1 MSVPTHQRCGA
12 FHNATA
18 RPGAL
23 ACLQRYLP
31 RYLLVLLCATGL
43 ASCASLLPPPLDFES
58 ARSEL
63 DQAVQAQNAALQPDS
78 VSDALL
84 PPITVQM
91 PELDGRPIEQRFD
104 LQVSNAPAD
113 QVFLAV
119 VAGTRYSM
127 VVHPDVQGSISI
139 NLKDVTVF
147 EALETIREVYGFEYV
162 VQGTRIMIKPTGMQT
177 RVYQVNYLVSKRKGL
192 TDVRISSGAL
202 SDAITSNTPGSTGAS
217 LPGQSTSSENIDS
230 SRIKTSSENDLWTEI
245 TAAVKAMIGQE
256 DGRNVVVSPQAGVIV
271 VRAFPAEL
279 RKIAELLETMS
290 VIVERQVM
298 LEAKIINV
306 RLSDGAQTGV
316 NWAAF
321 GTGGSNGRF
330 AGGIISPGANLS
342 PTDTLTAFTA
352 RNDNGEIKPSSN
364 LDSLP
369 GSVSGFI
376 KSGLGAPGTLLGLA
390 FQTDNF
396 AALISFL
403 ETQGDLSVLS
413 SPRIATLNNQK
424 AVLKV
429 GTDEFFVTNV
439 TTNVTVSGLTAI
451 QSPTITTQPFFS
463 GVALDVT
470 PQIDDNNVIT
480 LHIHP
485 SVSRVTEKTKDIDLG
500 EAGRFRLPLASSDI
514 SESDTIVRVMN
525 GNIVAIGGLM
535 KETEVRNRRQVPGL
549 GDLPFVGAAF
559 GNSQRATEKSEL
571 VILVKPTVITNSADW
586 KKDLLDTRDRIETFR
601 RPDPSAPDA
610 TNSTSPEAR

>member
-1 MSVPTHQRCGA
+1 
-12 FHNATA
+12 
-18 RPGAL
+18 
-23 ACLQRYLP
+23 
-31 RYLLVLLCATGL
+31 
-43 ASCASLLPPPLDFES
+43 
-58 ARSEL
+58 L
-63 DQAVQAQNAALQPDS
+63 DQAVQAQDAAPQPDS
-78 VSDALL
+78 VSEALL

-91 PELDGRPIEQRFD
+91 PQIDGRPIEQRFD
-104 LQVSNAPAD
+104 LQVSKAPAD

-119 VAGTRYSM
+119 VAGSRYSM
-127 VVHPDVQGSISI
+127 VVHPDVKGSISI

-162 VQGTRIMIKPTGMQT
+162 IHGTRIMIKPNGLQT
-177 RVYQVNYLVSKRKGL
+177 RIFQVNYLVSKRKGE
-192 TDVRISSGAL
+192 TEVRISSGAI
-202 SDAITSNTPGSTGAS
+202 SDSASSNIQGGTAAS
-217 LPGQSTSSENIDS
+217 LPGTSTAGDVMDS
-230 SRIKTSSENDLWTEI
+230 SRIKTSSENDLWSEI
-245 TAAVKAMIGQE
+245 TAAVQAMIGLE
-256 DGRNVVVSPQAGVIV
+256 DGRKVVASPQAGVIV

-279 RKIAELLETMS
+279 RSVAELLETMS
-290 VIVERQVM
+290 EIVERQVM

-321 GTGGSNGRF
+321 NTGSNGRF
-330 AGGIISPGANLS
+330 AGGIITPGATLS
-342 PTDTLTAFTA
+342 PTGTLSAFTA
-352 RNDNGEIKPSSN
+352 RNDDGTIQANSN

-369 GSVSGFI
+369 GAISGFI
-376 KSGLGAPGTLLGLA
+376 GSGGGTPGTLLGLA

-403 ETQGDLSVLS
+403 ETQGELSVLS

-451 QSPTITTQPFFS
+451 QSPTITTKPFFS

-485 SVSRVTEKTKDIDLG
+485 SVSSVTEVTKQLDLG
-500 EAGRFRLPLASSDI
+500 DAGTFTLPLASSDI
-514 SESDTIVRVMN
+514 SESDTVVRVMS
-525 GNIVAIGGLM
+525 GHIVAIGGLM
-535 KETEVRNRRQVPGL
+535 KEIEVRNRRQVPGL
-549 GDLPFVGAAF
+549 GDLPVVGAAF
-559 GNSQRATEKSEL
+559 GNSQRATQKSEL
-571 VILVKPTVITNSADW
+571 VILVKPTVITTPGDW
-586 KKDLLDTRDRIETFR
+586 KKDLVDTRDRIERYR
-601 RPDPSAPDA
+601 RPDTA
-610 TNSTSPEAR
+610 NSSSSGMR

>member
-1 MSVPTHQRCGA
+1 MA
-12 FHNATA
+12 
-18 RPGAL
+18 
-23 ACLQRYLP
+23 
-31 RYLLVLLCATGL
+31 
-43 ASCASLLPPPLDFES
+43 
-58 ARSEL
+58 
-63 DQAVQAQNAALQPDS
+63 QPDS
-78 VSDALL
+78 VSEALL

-91 PELDGRPIEQRFD
+91 PQVDGRPIEQRFD
-104 LQVSNAPAD
+104 LQVSKAPPD

-127 VVHPDVQGSISI
+127 VVHPDVKGSISI
-139 NLKDVTVF
+139 SLKDVTVF

-162 VQGTRIMIKPTGMQT
+162 INGTRIMIKPIGLQT
-177 RVYQVNYLVSKRKGL
+177 RIFQVNYLVSKRKGE
-192 TDVRISSGAL
+192 TEVRISSGAI
-202 SDAITSNTPGSTGAS
+202 SDSSNSNLQGGTTATLPGAS
-217 LPGQSTSSENIDS
+217 PSGDVMDS
-230 SRIKTSSENDLWTEI
+230 SRIKTSSDNDLWSEI
-245 TAAVKAMIGQE
+245 TLAVKAMIGLE
-256 DGRNVVVSPQAGVIV
+256 EGRSVVASPQAGIIV
-271 VRAFPAEL
+271 VRALPAEL
-279 RKIAELLETMS
+279 RSVAKLLETMS

-306 RLSDGAQTGV
+306 RLSEGAQTGV

-321 GTGGSNGRF
+321 GTGDDGRF
-330 AGGIISPGANLS
+330 AGGIITPGATLS
-342 PTDTLTAFTA
+342 PTGTLSGFTA
-352 RNDNGEIKPSSN
+352 RNDDGTVRANSN

-369 GSVSGFI
+369 GAISGFI
-376 KSGLGAPGTLLGLA
+376 GAGAGTPGTLMGLA

-485 SVSRVTEKTKDIDLG
+485 SVSSVTEVTKDLDLG
-500 EAGRFRLPLASSDI
+500 AAGQFRLPLASSDI
-514 SESDTIVRVMN
+514 SESDTIVRVSN

-535 KETEVRNRRQVPGL
+535 KEIEVRNRNQVPGL
-549 GDLPFVGAAF
+549 GDLPVVGAAF
-559 GNSQRATEKSEL
+559 GNSQRATQKSEL
-571 VILVKPTVITNSADW
+571 VILVKPTVITNSGDW
-586 KKDLLDTRDRIETFR
+586 KKDLLDTRGRIERFR
-601 RPDPSAPDA
+601 RPDTVNSPS
-610 TNSTSPEAR
+610 SGAR

>member
-1 MSVPTHQRCGA
+1 MRVATKKQCGA
-12 FHNATA
+12 SHYATA
-18 RPGAL
+18 RTGAP
-23 ACLQRYLP
+23 RFFP
-31 RYLLVLLCATGL
+31 RYLLVLLCTTGL
-43 ASCASLLPPPLDFES
+43 ASCTSILPPPLEFES

-63 DQAVQAQNAALQPDS
+63 DQALQAQDAALQPDS
-78 VSDALL
+78 VSDALM

-91 PELDGRPIEQRFD
+91 PQVDGRPIEQRFD
-104 LQVSNAPAD
+104 LQVSKAPAD

-127 VVHPDVQGSISI
+127 VVHPGVTGSISI

-162 VQGTRIMIKPTGMQT
+162 IHGTRIMIKPIGLQT
-177 RVYQVNYLVSKRKGL
+177 RVFQVNYLVSKRKGE
-192 TDVRISSGAL
+192 TEVRISSGAI
-202 SDAITSNTPGSTGAS
+202 SDSANSNIQGGSAAS
-217 LPGQSTSSENIDS
+217 LPGASSSGDVMDS
-230 SRIKTSSENDLWTEI
+230 SRIKTSSDNDLWTEI
-245 TAAVKAMIGQE
+245 TLAVKAMIGLE
-256 DGRNVVVSPQAGVIV
+256 EGRSVVASPQAGIIV

-279 RKIAELLETMS
+279 RSIEELLETMS

-306 RLSDGAQTGV
+306 RLSEGAQTGV

-321 GTGGSNGRF
+321 NTGSDGRF
-330 AGGIISPGANLS
+330 AGGIISPGATLS
-342 PTDTLTAFTA
+342 PTGQLSAYTA
-352 RNDNGEIKPSSN
+352 RNDDGTIQANSN

-369 GSVSGFI
+369 GAISGFI
-376 KSGLGAPGTLLGLA
+376 GAGGGTPGTLLGLA

-485 SVSRVTEKTKDIDLG
+485 SVSSVTEVTKDLDLG
-500 EAGRFRLPLASSDI
+500 AAGQFRLPLASSDI
-514 SESDTIVRVMN
+514 SESDTIVRVSN

-535 KETEVRNRRQVPGL
+535 KEIEVRNRRQVPGL
-549 GDLPFVGAAF
+549 GDLPVVGAAF
-559 GNSQRATEKSEL
+559 GNSQRATQKSEL

-586 KKDLLDTRDRIETFR
+586 KKDLLDTRGRIERYR
-601 RPDPSAPDA
+601 RPDAV
-610 TNSTSPEAR
+610 NSSSSGAR

>member
-1 MSVPTHQRCGA
+1 MRVATRALFGASRYPT
-12 FHNATA
+12 T
-18 RPGAL
+18 RPEAPWFL
-23 ACLQRYLP
+23 A
-31 RYLLVLLCATGL
+31 RYLLVLLCAMGL
-43 ASCASLLPPPLDFES
+43 ASCASFQPPPLEYES
-58 ARSEL
+58 AKSEL
-63 DQAVQAQNAALQPDS
+63 DRAIQAQDAMAQPDS
-78 VSDALL
+78 VSEALL

-91 PELDGRPIEQRFD
+91 PQVDGRPIEQRFD
-104 LQVSNAPAD
+104 LQVSKAPPD

-127 VVHPDVQGSISI
+127 VVHPDVKGSISI
-139 NLKDVTVF
+139 SLKDVTVF

-162 VQGTRIMIKPTGMQT
+162 INGTRIMIKPIGLQT
-177 RVYQVNYLVSKRKGL
+177 RIFQVNYLVSKRKGE
-192 TDVRISSGAL
+192 TEVRISSGAI
-202 SDAITSNTPGSTGAS
+202 SDSANSNVQGGTTATLPGAS
-217 LPGQSTSSENIDS
+217 PSGDVMDS
-230 SRIKTSSENDLWTEI
+230 SRIKTSSDNDLWSEI
-245 TAAVKAMIGQE
+245 TLAVKAMIGLE
-256 DGRNVVVSPQAGVIV
+256 EGRSVVASPQAGIIV
-271 VRAFPAEL
+271 VRALPAEL
-279 RKIAELLETMS
+279 RSVAKLLETMS

-306 RLSDGAQTGV
+306 RLSEGAQTGV

-321 GTGGSNGRF
+321 NTGDDGRF
-330 AGGIISPGANLS
+330 AGGIITPGATLS
-342 PTDTLTAFTA
+342 PTGTLSGFTA
-352 RNDNGEIKPSSN
+352 RNDDGTVRANSN

-369 GSVSGFI
+369 GAISGFI
-376 KSGLGAPGTLLGLA
+376 GAGAGTPGTLMGLA

-470 PQIDDNNVIT
+470 PQIDDNNIIT

-485 SVSRVTEKTKDIDLG
+485 SVSSVTEVTKDLDLG
-500 EAGRFRLPLASSDI
+500 AAGQFRLPLASSDI
-514 SESDTIVRVMN
+514 SESDTIVRVSN

-535 KETEVRNRRQVPGL
+535 KEIEVRNRNQVPGL
-549 GDLPFVGAAF
+549 GDLPVVGAAF
-559 GNSQRATEKSEL
+559 GNSQRATQKSEL
-571 VILVKPTVITNSADW
+571 VILVKPTVITNSGDW
-586 KKDLLDTRDRIETFR
+586 KKDLLDTRGRIERFR
-601 RPDPSAPDA
+601 RPDTVNSPS
-610 TNSTSPEAR
+610 SGAR

>member
-1 MSVPTHQRCGA
+1 MRVAPRTLFGA
-12 FHNATA
+12 FRYPTT
-18 RPGAL
+18 RPEAPWFS
-23 ACLQRYLP
+23 A
-31 RYLLVLLCATGL
+31 RYLLVLLCAMGL
-43 ASCASLLPPPLDFES
+43 ASCASFQPPPLEYES
-58 ARSEL
+58 AKSEL
-63 DQAVQAQNAALQPDS
+63 DRAIQAQDAMAQPDS
-78 VSDALL
+78 VSEALL

-91 PELDGRPIEQRFD
+91 PQVDGRPIEQRFD
-104 LQVSNAPAD
+104 LQVSKAPPD

-127 VVHPDVQGSISI
+127 VVHPDVKGSISI
-139 NLKDVTVF
+139 SLKDVTVF

-162 VQGTRIMIKPTGMQT
+162 INGTRIMIKPIGLQT
-177 RVYQVNYLVSKRKGL
+177 RIFQVNYLVSKRKGE
-192 TDVRISSGAL
+192 TEVRISSGAI
-202 SDAITSNTPGSTGAS
+202 SDSANSNVQGGTTATLPGAS
-217 LPGQSTSSENIDS
+217 PSGDVMDS
-230 SRIKTSSENDLWTEI
+230 SRIKTSSDNDLWSEI
-245 TAAVKAMIGQE
+245 TLAVKAMIGLE
-256 DGRNVVVSPQAGVIV
+256 EGRSVVASPQAGIIV
-271 VRAFPAEL
+271 VRALPAEL
-279 RKIAELLETMS
+279 RSVAKLLETMS

-306 RLSDGAQTGV
+306 RLSEGAQTGV

-321 GTGGSNGRF
+321 STGDDGRF
-330 AGGIISPGANLS
+330 AGGIITPGATLS
-342 PTDTLTAFTA
+342 PTGTLSGFTA
-352 RNDNGEIKPSSN
+352 RNDDGTVQANSN

-369 GSVSGFI
+369 GAISGFI
-376 KSGLGAPGTLLGLA
+376 GAGAGTPGTLMGLA

-470 PQIDDNNVIT
+470 PQIDDNNIIT

-485 SVSRVTEKTKDIDLG
+485 SVSSVTEVTKDLDLG
-500 EAGRFRLPLASSDI
+500 AAGQFRLPLASSDI
-514 SESDTIVRVMN
+514 SESDTIVRVSN

-535 KETEVRNRRQVPGL
+535 KEIEVRNRNQVPGL
-549 GDLPFVGAAF
+549 GDLPVVGAAF
-559 GNSQRATEKSEL
+559 GNSQRATQKSEL
-571 VILVKPTVITNSADW
+571 VILVKPTVITNSGDW
-586 KKDLLDTRDRIETFR
+586 KKDLLDTRGRIERFR
-601 RPDPSAPDA
+601 RPDTVNSPS
-610 TNSTSPEAR
+610 SRAR

>member
-1 MSVPTHQRCGA
+1 MRVATKKRCGA
-12 FHNATA
+12 PDNATA
-18 RPGAL
+18 RTCAP
-23 ACLQRYLP
+23 RFLP

-43 ASCASLLPPPLDFES
+43 ASCASILPPPLEFES

-63 DQAVQAQNAALQPDS
+63 DQAVQALDAAPQPDS
-78 VSDALL
+78 VSEALL

-91 PELDGRPIEQRFD
+91 PQVDGRPIEQRFD
-104 LQVSNAPAD
+104 LQVSKAPAD

-127 VVHPDVQGSISI
+127 VVDPDVKGSISI

-162 VQGTRIMIKPTGMQT
+162 IHGTRIMIKPNGLQT
-177 RVYQVNYLVSKRKGL
+177 RIFQVNYLVSKRKGE
-192 TDVRISSGAL
+192 TEVRISSGAI
-202 SDAITSNTPGSTGAS
+202 SDSASSNIQGGTAAS
-217 LPGQSTSSENIDS
+217 LPGPATAGDVMDS
-230 SRIKTSSENDLWTEI
+230 SRIKTSSENDLWSEI
-245 TAAVKAMIGQE
+245 TAAVRAMIGLE
-256 DGRNVVVSPQAGVIV
+256 DGRKVVASPQGGVIV

-279 RKIAELLETMS
+279 RSVAELLGTMS
-290 VIVERQVM
+290 EIVERQVM

-321 GTGGSNGRF
+321 NTGTRGRF
-330 AGGIISPGANLS
+330 AGGIITPGATLS
-342 PTDTLTAFTA
+342 PTGTLTAFTA
-352 RNDNGEIKPSSN
+352 RNDDGTVQANSN

-369 GSVSGFI
+369 GAISGFI
-376 KSGLGAPGTLLGLA
+376 GSGGGTPGTLLGLA

-403 ETQGDLSVLS
+403 ETQGELSVLS

-451 QSPTITTQPFFS
+451 QSPTITTKPFFS

-485 SVSRVTEKTKDIDLG
+485 SVSSVTEVTKQLDLG
-500 EAGRFRLPLASSDI
+500 DAGTFTLPLASSDI
-514 SESDTIVRVMN
+514 SESDTVVRVMS
-525 GNIVAIGGLM
+525 GHIVAIGGLM
-535 KETEVRNRRQVPGL
+535 KEIEVRNRRQVPGL
-549 GDLPFVGAAF
+549 GDLPVVGAAF
-559 GNSQRATEKSEL
+559 GNSQRATQKSEL
-571 VILVKPTVITNSADW
+571 VILLKPTVITTPGDW
-586 KKDLLDTRDRIETFR
+586 KKDLVDTRDRIEIYR
-601 RPDPSAPDA
+601 RPDTA
-610 TNSTSPEAR
+610 NSSSSGMR

>member
-1 MSVPTHQRCGA
+1 MRVATKKRCGA
-12 FHNATA
+12 PHNATV
-18 RPGAL
+18 RTGAP
-23 ACLQRYLP
+23 RFLP

-43 ASCASLLPPPLDFES
+43 ASCASILPPPLEFES

-63 DQAVQAQNAALQPDS
+63 DQAVQAQDAAPQPDS
-78 VSDALL
+78 VSEALL

-91 PELDGRPIEQRFD
+91 PQVDGRPIEQRFD
-104 LQVSNAPAD
+104 LQVSKAPAE

-127 VVHPDVQGSISI
+127 VVHPDVTGSISI

-162 VQGTRIMIKPTGMQT
+162 IHGTRIMIKPNGLQT
-177 RVYQVNYLVSKRKGL
+177 RIFQVNYLVSKRKGE
-192 TDVRISSGAL
+192 TEVRISSGAI
-202 SDAITSNTPGSTGAS
+202 SGSANSNIQGGTTAS
-217 LPGQSTSSENIDS
+217 LPGTSTAGDVMDS
-230 SRIKTSSENDLWTEI
+230 SRIKTSSENDLWSEI
-245 TAAVKAMIGQE
+245 TAAVQAMIGLE
-256 DGRNVVVSPQAGVIV
+256 DGRQVVASPQAGVIV

-279 RKIAELLETMS
+279 RAVAELLETMS

-306 RLSDGAQTGV
+306 RLSEGAQTGV

-321 GTGGSNGRF
+321 NTGSRGRF
-330 AGGIISPGANLS
+330 AGGIITPGATLS
-342 PTDTLTAFTA
+342 PTGTLSAFTA
-352 RNDNGEIKPSSN
+352 RNDDGTVQANSN

-369 GSVSGFI
+369 GAISGFI
-376 KSGLGAPGTLLGLA
+376 GAGGGTPGTLMGLA

-403 ETQGDLSVLS
+403 ETQGELSVLS

-485 SVSRVTEKTKDIDLG
+485 SVSSVTEVTKQLDLG
-500 EAGRFRLPLASSDI
+500 DAGTFTLPLASSDI
-514 SESDTIVRVMN
+514 SES
-525 GNIVAIGGLM
+525 
-535 KETEVRNRRQVPGL
+535 
-549 GDLPFVGAAF
+549 AAF
-559 GNSQRATEKSEL
+559 GNSQRATQKSEL
-571 VILVKPTVITNSADW
+571 VILVKPTVITNSGDW
-586 KKDLLDTRDRIETFR
+586 KKDLVDTRDRIERFR
-601 RPDPSAPDA
+601 RPD
-610 TNSTSPEAR
+610 TVNSSSSGAR

>member
-1 MSVPTHQRCGA
+1 MRVATRTQCGA
-12 FHNATA
+12 FHYATA
-18 RPGAL
+18 RPDAPWF
-23 ACLQRYLP
+23 LP

-43 ASCASLLPPPLDFES
+43 ASCASIQPPPLEYES
-58 ARSEL
+58 AKSEL
-63 DQAVQAQNAALQPDS
+63 DQAIQAQDAMAQPDS

-91 PELDGRPIEQRFD
+91 PQVDGRPIEQRFD
-104 LQVSNAPAD
+104 LQVSKAPPD

-127 VVHPDVQGSISI
+127 VVHPDVKGSISI
-139 NLKDVTVF
+139 SLKDVTVF

-162 VQGTRIMIKPTGMQT
+162 INGTRIMIKPIGLQT
-177 RVYQVNYLVSKRKGL
+177 RIFQVNYLVSKRKGE
-192 TDVRISSGAL
+192 TEVRISSGAI
-202 SDAITSNTPGSTGAS
+202 SDSATSNVQGGTTAS
-217 LPGQSTSSENIDS
+217 LPGASPSGDVMDS
-230 SRIKTSSENDLWTEI
+230 SRIRTSSDNDLWSEI
-245 TAAVKAMIGQE
+245 TLAVKAMIGLE
-256 DGRNVVVSPQAGVIV
+256 EGRSVVASPQAGLIV

-279 RKIAELLETMS
+279 RSIAELLETMS

-306 RLSDGAQTGV
+306 RLSEGAQTGV

-321 GTGGSNGRF
+321 NTGDDGRF
-330 AGGIISPGANLS
+330 AGGIVTPGATLS
-342 PTDTLTAFTA
+342 PTGTLSGFTA
-352 RNDNGEIKPSSN
+352 RNDDGTIQANSN

-369 GSVSGFI
+369 GAISGFI
-376 KSGLGAPGTLLGLA
+376 GAGAGTPGTLLGLA

-403 ETQGDLSVLS
+403 ETQGELSVLS

-470 PQIDDNNVIT
+470 PQIDDNNIIT

-485 SVSRVTEKTKDIDLG
+485 SVSSVTEVTKDLDLG
-500 EAGRFRLPLASSDI
+500 AAGQFRLPLASSDI
-514 SESDTIVRVMN
+514 SESDTIVRVSN

-535 KETEVRNRRQVPGL
+535 KEIEVRNRNQVPGL
-549 GDLPFVGAAF
+549 GDLPVVGAAF
-559 GNSQRATEKSEL
+559 GNSQRATQKSEL
-571 VILVKPTVITNSADW
+571 VILVKPTVITNSGDW
-586 KKDLLDTRDRIETFR
+586 KKDLIDTRGRIERFR
-601 RPDPSAPDA
+601 RPETVNSPS
-610 TNSTSPEAR
+610 SGAR

>member
-1 MSVPTHQRCGA
+1 MRVATKKRCGA
-12 FHNATA
+12 PHNATV
-18 RPGAL
+18 RTGAP
-23 ACLQRYLP
+23 RFLP

-43 ASCASLLPPPLDFES
+43 ASCASILPPPLEFES

-63 DQAVQAQNAALQPDS
+63 DQAVQALDAAPQPDS
-78 VSDALL
+78 VSEALL

-91 PELDGRPIEQRFD
+91 PQVDGRPIEQRFD
-104 LQVSNAPAD
+104 LQVSKAPAD

-127 VVHPDVQGSISI
+127 VVHPDVKGSISI

-162 VQGTRIMIKPTGMQT
+162 IHGTRIIIKPNGLQT
-177 RVYQVNYLVSKRKGL
+177 RIFQVNYLVSKRKGE
-192 TDVRISSGAL
+192 TEVRISSGAI
-202 SDAITSNTPGSTGAS
+202 SDSASSNIQGGTASS
-217 LPGQSTSSENIDS
+217 LPGTSTAGDVMDS
-230 SRIKTSSENDLWTEI
+230 SRIKTSSENDLWSEI
-245 TAAVKAMIGQE
+245 TAAVQAMIGLE
-256 DGRNVVVSPQAGVIV
+256 DGRKVVASPQGGVIV

-279 RKIAELLETMS
+279 RTVAELLETMS
-290 VIVERQVM
+290 EIVERQVM

-321 GTGGSNGRF
+321 NTGTRGRF
-330 AGGIISPGANLS
+330 AGGIITPGATLS
-342 PTDTLTAFTA
+342 PTGTLSAFTA
-352 RNDNGEIKPSSN
+352 RNDDGTIQANSN

-369 GSVSGFI
+369 GAISGFI
-376 KSGLGAPGTLLGLA
+376 GSGGGTPGTLLGLA

-403 ETQGDLSVLS
+403 ETQGELSVLS

-451 QSPTITTQPFFS
+451 QSPTITTKPFFS

-485 SVSRVTEKTKDIDLG
+485 SVSSVTEVTKQLDLG
-500 EAGRFRLPLASSDI
+500 DAGTFTLPLASSDI
-514 SESDTIVRVMN
+514 SESDTVVRVMS
-525 GNIVAIGGLM
+525 GHIVAIGGLM
-535 KETEVRNRRQVPGL
+535 KEIEVRNRRQVPGL
-549 GDLPFVGAAF
+549 GDLPVVGAAF
-559 GNSQRATEKSEL
+559 GNSQRATQKSEL
-571 VILVKPTVITNSADW
+571 VILLKPTVITTPGDW
-586 KKDLLDTRDRIETFR
+586 KKDLVDTRDRIERYR
-601 RPDPSAPDA
+601 RPDTA
-610 TNSTSPEAR
+610 NSSSSGMR

>member
-1 MSVPTHQRCGA
+1 MIASATQRSGSSHSA
-12 FHNATA
+12 MK
-18 RPGAL
+18 RPDTPA
-23 ACLQRYLP
+23 
-31 RYLLVLLCATGL
+31 YLLVLLCAMGL
-43 ASCASLLPPPLDFES
+43 ASCASILPPPLDFET
-58 ARSEL
+58 AMSEL
-63 DQAVQAQNAALQPDS
+63 DQAVGAQELAVQPDS
-78 VSDALL
+78 VSNALL

-91 PELDGRPIEQRFD
+91 PRVDGRPIEPRFD
-104 LQVSNAPAD
+104 LQVSKAAAD

-127 VVHPDVQGSISI
+127 VVHPDVKGSISI

-147 EALETIREVYGFEYV
+147 DALETIREVYGFEYV
-162 VQGTRIMIKPTGMQT
+162 IQGTRIIIKPIGLQT
-177 RVYQVNYLVSKRKGL
+177 RVFQVNYLVSKRKGE
-192 TDVRISSGAL
+192 TDVRISSGAI
-202 SDAITSNTPGSTGAS
+202 SDSANSNTQGATTAS
-217 LPGQSTSSENIDS
+217 LPGTSTAGDVNDS
-230 SRIKTSSENDLWTEI
+230 SRIKTSSENDLWGEI
-245 TAAVKAMIGQE
+245 TAAVKAMIGLE
-256 DGRNVVVSPQAGVIV
+256 DGRNVVASPQAGVIV
-271 VRAFPAEL
+271 VRALPAEL
-279 RKIAELLETMS
+279 RSVAELLETMS

-321 GTGGSNGRF
+321 NTNSRGRF
-330 AGGIISPGANLS
+330 AGGVVTPGATLS
-342 PTDTLTAFTA
+342 PTGTLSAFTA
-352 RNDNGEIKPSSN
+352 RNDDGSLQANSN

-369 GSVSGFI
+369 GAISGFI
-376 KSGLGAPGTLLGLA
+376 GAGGGTPGTLLGLA

-470 PQIDDNNVIT
+470 PQIDDNDMIT

-485 SVSRVTEKTKDIDLG
+485 SVSSVTEVTKDLDLG
-500 EAGRFRLPLASSDI
+500 AAGQFRLPLASSDI

-525 GNIVAIGGLM
+525 GHIVAIGGLM
-535 KETEVRNRRQVPGL
+535 KEVEVRNRRQVPGL
-549 GDLPFVGAAF
+549 GDLPFVGAVF
-559 GNSQRATEKSEL
+559 GNSQRATQKSEL
-571 VILVKPTVITNSADW
+571 VILVKPTVIKSSADW
-586 KKDLLDTRDRIETFR
+586 QKDLLETRDRIESFR
-601 RPDPSAPDA
+601 RPDTSAPDA
-610 TNSTSPEAR
+610 VESTSPGAR

>member
-1 MSVPTHQRCGA
+1 MRVATKKRCGA
-12 FHNATA
+12 PDNATA
-18 RPGAL
+18 RTGAP
-23 ACLQRYLP
+23 RFLP

-43 ASCASLLPPPLDFES
+43 ASCASILPPPLEFES

-63 DQAVQAQNAALQPDS
+63 DQAVQALDAAPQPDS
-78 VSDALL
+78 VSEALL

-91 PELDGRPIEQRFD
+91 PQVDGRPIEQRFD
-104 LQVSNAPAD
+104 LQVSKAPAD

-127 VVHPDVQGSISI
+127 VVHPGVKGSISI

-162 VQGTRIMIKPTGMQT
+162 IHGTRIIIKPNGLQT
-177 RVYQVNYLVSKRKGL
+177 RIFQVNYLVSKRKGE
-192 TDVRISSGAL
+192 TEVRISSGAI
-202 SDAITSNTPGSTGAS
+202 SDSASSNIQGGTGAS
-217 LPGQSTSSENIDS
+217 LPGTSSAGDVMDS
-230 SRIKTSSENDLWTEI
+230 SRIKTSSENDLWSEI
-245 TAAVKAMIGQE
+245 TAAVQSMIGLE
-256 DGRNVVVSPQAGVIV
+256 DGRNVVASPQAGVIV

-279 RKIAELLETMS
+279 RIVAELLETMS
-290 VIVERQVM
+290 EIVERQVM

-306 RLSDGAQTGV
+306 RLSDASQTGV

-321 GTGGSNGRF
+321 NTGTRGRF
-330 AGGIISPGANLS
+330 AGGIITPGATLS
-342 PTDTLTAFTA
+342 PTGTLSAFTA
-352 RNDNGEIKPSSN
+352 RNDDGTIQANSN

-369 GSVSGFI
+369 GAISGFI
-376 KSGLGAPGTLLGLA
+376 GSGGGTPGTLLGLA

-403 ETQGDLSVLS
+403 ETQGELSVLS

-439 TTNVTVSGLTAI
+439 TTNVTVSGLTTI
-451 QSPTITTQPFFS
+451 QSPTITTKPFFS

-485 SVSRVTEKTKDIDLG
+485 SVSSVTEVTKQLDLG
-500 EAGRFRLPLASSDI
+500 DAGTFTLPLASSDI
-514 SESDTIVRVMN
+514 SESDTVVRVMS
-525 GNIVAIGGLM
+525 GHIVAIGGLM
-535 KETEVRNRRQVPGL
+535 KEIEVRNRRQVPGL
-549 GDLPFVGAAF
+549 GDLPIVGAAF
-559 GNSQRATEKSEL
+559 GNSQRATQKSEL
-571 VILVKPTVITNSADW
+571 VILVKPTVITTPGDW
-586 KKDLLDTRDRIETFR
+586 KKDLVDTRDRIERYR
-601 RPDPSAPDA
+601 RPDTA
-610 TNSTSPEAR
+610 NSSSSGMR